1 MTTKLVSPKVRK
13 PKKSKAVD
21 PLDDYFEAKK
31 LAAANRKDEDAN
43 LVTQWQQQR
52 AAGQVDPVLQQQVFS
67 RFEPVR
73 RAAVAKYMAPLT
85 PPGFQTKSRTLLAEA
100 LGSWSPTGGA
110 APATHV
116 VNQMRRLYREN
127 LQQQSVQNTEADAGM
142 FGPMDVAR
150 TDFMDEFEREPT
162 QQELLTRMNEMLP
175 QNKRIDAVRLQ
186 QLQSRRGG
194 TALASGFESSPTSFH
209 VQAENQ
215 NLDLLPYD
223 LNNQELQVYNHL
235 FGRGGQK
242 ATTSTNTIASRMG
255 VSAPTVSRVRRGIAM
270 KAGVTDEQLS
280 LGRKSRKTSY

>member
-1 MTTKLVSPKVRK
+1 MPTKA
-13 PKKSKAVD
+13 KKKADVN
-21 PLDDYFEAKK
+21 PVDDYLEAAK
-31 LAAANRKDEDAN
+31 LANANRKEDDAT
-43 LVTQWQQQR
+43 LVMQWQQQR
-52 AAGQVDPVLQQQVFS
+52 AAGQVDPKLQQQVFG

-73 RAAVAKYMAPLT
+73 RAAVSKYMAPLT

-116 VNQMRRLYREN
+116 TNQMRRLYREN

-142 FGPMDVAR
+142 FGPMDSAR

-162 QQELLTRMNEMLP
+162 RQELLTRMNEMLP
-175 QNKRIDAVRLQ
+175 AHKRIDDVRFQ

-194 TALASGFESSPTSFH
+194 TALASGFESNPTSFH
-209 VQAENQ
+209 VQAESQ

-223 LNNQELQVYNHL
+223 LNQQELQVYNHL
-235 FGRGGQK
+235 FGKGGQR

-255 VSAPTVSRVRRGIAM
+255 LSAPTISRIRKGIAT
-270 KAGVTDEQLS
+270 KAGVTDAQLAS
-280 LGRKSRKTSY
+280 GRKSRKSSY